1 MNQHRHRIIFNQA
14 RGILMAVAETAR
26 GHGGAGGEA
35 PAPGH
40 TLLATIK
47 PLTFLVWG
55 LLGLV
60 MAPAA
65 RAQIIADPNAPGNQR
80 ATVLSA
86 PNTVPLVNVQT
97 PSAAGVSRNT
107 YSQFDVQPQG
117 AILNNSRTNVQT
129 QLGGWVQGNPW
140 MAKGSARVILN
151 EVHSSNPSL
160 LRGYVEVAGQRAQVV
175 IANPSGVGCDGCG
188 FINAQRAT
196 VTTGTPL
203 MNGGNLEGFRV
214 QRGTVTVTGNGMDAK
229 STDYTDLIARAV
241 QAHAGIWAKE
251 LKVLTGANQVHVDQD
266 TGDSSVGQTT
276 AGTGTAP
283 GFAMDSAQLGGMY
296 AEKITLLATEAGVG
310 VRNAGKLYASAGDVL
325 ISADGQLQNAGQ
337 ITSSAQTR
345 IDTQQ
350 GVQNTGT
357 IHARGNA
364 EITTRADID
373 NRGVLAAQG
382 DTTLNATGA
391 RSQITSHSGSVL
403 GAGVRT
409 DGSLGTTGTLS
420 ANAGQSIAA
429 HGQNLSGGDQHL
441 SAGAIDLSG
450 SQTSAPNLSATA
462 SQGDIDF
469 AHATVVVSQTLSAN
483 AHQTL
488 RTDGAQVSAEQI
500 HARAHD
506 LSNVDGQIA
515 QTGQA
520 DMALDLPGNLDNTR
534 GRLASNSSDINIRAN
549 TLTNTQGRIEHAGTG
564 TLAIGATALRGAQ
577 GTIASNGALELTAPS
592 AVLDRATT
600 TARQLNIRSTRL
612 SHRGGRMTHTG
623 SDAARIAASQQLD
636 NTGGTISS
644 HGATTLTVGALK
656 NQGGSIQTAGS
667 EDAHLTITASA
678 GIDNGNAGSIS
689 SSGNAAIA
697 AQSIDNTEGKISAG
711 QALTVRTTQ
720 AIENTR
726 GTIAATDQ
734 LSLSANQI
742 NNQAGTIGSVQGGVE
757 LTVQGGALNN
767 REGRIEAAQTTTI
780 SASGITNTDGV
791 ISGKTLSANSQ
802 NQSFDNTRGK
812 LIATGTQ
819 ETDTLDIRSGAL
831 TNDGGLIQGA
841 SALTVDT
848 HGQTLRNTQSG
859 SSGGIVGQSSV
870 HLRTGDLDNQAGY
883 IGSKAALRIDGAALA
898 NTQAGKIVSSAAA
911 TIHAD
916 SLDNQGGQ
924 VQAVGDIDLRLRGS
938 LDNTASLL
946 RSGQKLRIDAQS
958 VRNANT
964 RGDNQGL
971 EGKDLVLRAAH
982 IDNTAGAIRS
992 SNDVTLTSSASL
1004 NNAQGL
1010 ISARNTLTLQDTGA
1024 TKALAITNT
1033 GGTLIA
1039 DRQLSVNS
1047 ASLSGDGEAMS
1058 LGDLHIQLSQSHVN
1072 AGKIVANGN
1081 ARVEVDATFTNQGT
1095 LTAGNTLDVRAADMD
1110 NQAGGSISAN
1120 RVELRATGALDNRGS
1135 INARETVLKAQ
1146 TLNNLGTGKIYGDH
1160 VAIGASTVTN
1170 TAEDGKAAVIAA
1182 RNRLDVGADTIHNR
1196 EHAIL
1201 FSGADLAIGGGLDS
1215 SDRATGQA
1223 TALNNASATI
1233 EAIGSA
1239 HISAKTVSNTNQDF
1253 HTTIKTSEKNILEY
1267 QGTCIAPTEWGDQD
1281 CKPAGPTKRY
1291 AAGTPG
1297 VEIFHDESD
1306 HLRTPDNG
1314 YEIWLAYNYT
1324 RRIREPHIDKTDPGK
1339 IISGGAM
1346 QITADTVHNDKSQII
1361 AGGSITGAIGKL
1373 NNTDAK
1379 GQRVTTDTGTET
1391 THSRERHKGRDKSKS
1406 LVADYK
1412 PADTVEEVS
1421 LESVVYRENA
1431 DSSAG
1436 TGPEIARLS
1445 TDAVDQTPGAV
1456 GQASGSTQG
1465 AQRLTPITEVVPAA
1479 RSNASG
1485 PATVVRTG
1493 GINTTV
1499 PNNSLFALTPNSA
1512 AHYLVETDPAFA
1524 NYQNWLGSDYLL
1536 SALSI
1541 DPARVQKRLGDGF
1554 YEQKLIREQVAQLTG
1569 RRFLAGYENDEAQYR
1584 ALMNSGVS
1592 FAKAHH
1598 LVPGVALSAAQMA
1611 QLTSDIV
1618 WLVEKDITLADGST
1632 AKALVPQ
1639 LYAQVQSGDLQA
1651 GGALIAGNNVQLNLT
1666 GNLLNSGTIAGR
1678 QVVSLSAENIDNLG
1692 GRILGQD
1699 ANLAART
1706 DLNTIGGS
1714 ITASDSLVATAGRD
1728 INVESKTRT
1737 QHNAQG
1743 SRTHVDRVAGL
1754 YVTGSAGTLLASAGR
1769 NANLIAAAIQ
1779 NQGSGDTRITAKN
1792 NIHLGT
1798 VTQGQSDHIVW
1809 NSKTQRS
1816 DARQSEVGTQ
1826 IQAQGNLR
1834 LQAGN
1839 DLNARAADVTSTHGA
1854 LTAIAGND
1862 VNLSAGQARAQ
1873 IDDAR
1878 QSRSRSSIFSSKTTT
1893 RRDTLDQT
1901 TAQATTFSGKTTTIL
1916 ADRDITLTGSNAVS
1930 DSGTTLV
1937 AKNNVR
1943 IQAATNTTQESQFK
1957 DEKKSGIFSGGGLSV
1972 TIGTQQ
1978 QSTDKKGVSTTAA
1991 ASTVGS
1997 TQGDVVIR
2005 AGQSYTQTGSD
2016 VLAPQGNIAI
2026 DAKRIEV
2033 LEARETSRDQT
2044 ETQFRQ
2050 SGLTI
2055 ALSNP
2060 VTNAIQTAE
2069 QMKSAASKTSDSRM
2083 QALAL
2088 ASTALSAKNAMDAVQ
2103 ANPGE
2108 AGGINLSISIG
2119 SSRSQSNSTQTS
2131 NRAAGSTVAAGGNV
2145 SMVASGAGQDSNL
2158 TIQGSTVKAG
2168 NNIQLS
2174 ADNKVNLLAAKNT
2187 TEQHGTNKNSSASIG
2202 VSFGTDGFLVT
2213 ASASRGRGKA
2223 DGNDVAWTNTHVD
2236 AGNQLSIRS
2245 GGDTTLQGAVA
2256 SGKQVIA
2263 DVGGNLKI
2271 ESLQDTSQFA
2281 STQQSVGGS
2290 ISVGVGKVGGSLNI
2304 SKSNAQG
2311 DFASVTEQSG
2321 IKAGDGGFQINVKGN
2336 TDLKGAVI
2344 TSTDRAAQDGRN
2356 SLNTATLTQSD
2367 IQNRDNH
2374 DASGFSIGISS
2385 SGGGSAGMGSD
2396 KGSQSSTTQ
2405 SGISQAAVTITD
2417 NAKQQDLTGKT
2428 AAETVA
2434 TLNRDASTDKNTS
2447 AALTRARDG
2456 NQLIA
2461 DVQAQSQI
2469 TAAFG
2474 STAAKA
2480 WGEYANQRQVD
2491 ATTTEDAACWAP
2503 NGACRVAGHT
2513 VIGGLAGGVSGAVGT
2528 AASTTVAPLVGEAV
2542 KQAGITGAAAEA
2554 IVTAVAAGVG
2564 AAAGSAAGT
2573 AGAFNEVRNNYL
2585 TSAQWQAYAD
2595 ELQTCRSKNE
2605 GCSDADSNAIRS
2617 RWARVSTEQNVMLA
2631 HCDLTNNCDAL
2642 RADVKA
2648 GTDRMMDLVS
2658 TGSIPGGGPTNDL
2671 DQFLGQRLAANPT
2684 YRNQVQAAL
2693 NAAAICNENPSLCT
2707 QQTVRAAA
2715 LVVAPLLGAAYG
2727 ATAVAVLMST
2737 GRMALSEATL
2747 IAQLGLAP
2755 YCGIKPQSCLQVAE
2769 TAAALATNTFAP
2781 SALPASSLR
2790 AVSNLSVA
2798 LAGTA
2803 ARTTTGGFVNAAKV
2817 CKNGCTISNLTPT
2830 ETALVN
2836 TIAQSGDQTG
2846 KTTEKLL
2853 TSVAQ
2858 RTPGVTILP
2867 GGKYGSDNGFDL
2879 VLKDAN
2885 GGVTIVM
2892 DAKQMHNNTFKLA
2905 SSGGSGAVKTVQ
2917 LSQAWIRKVLT
2928 ELPKTSP
2935 ARNAIEQAINTG
2947 TLRTAVGGVNR
2958 STKTLTIVPV
2968 VP

>member
-1 MNQHRHRIIFNQA
+1 M
-14 RGILMAVAETAR
+14 T
-26 GHGGAGGEA
+26 
-35 PAPGH
+35 
-40 TLLATIK
+40 
-47 PLTFLVWG
+47 
-55 LLGLV
+55 
-60 MAPAA
+60 
-65 RAQIIADPNAPGNQR
+65 
-80 ATVLSA
+80 
-86 PNTVPLVNVQT
+86 
-97 PSAAGVSRNT
+97 T
-107 YSQFDVQPQG
+107 Y
-117 AILNNSRTNVQT
+117 
-129 QLGGWVQGNPW
+129 
-140 MAKGSARVILN
+140 
-151 EVHSSNPSL
+151 
-160 LRGYVEVAGQRAQVV
+160 
-175 IANPSGVGCDGCG
+175 
-188 FINAQRAT
+188 
-196 VTTGTPL
+196 
-203 MNGGNLEGFRV
+203 
-214 QRGTVTVTGNGMDAK
+214 
-229 STDYTDLIARAV
+229 
-241 QAHAGIWAKE
+241 
-251 LKVLTGANQVHVDQD
+251 
-266 TGDSSVGQTT
+266 
-276 AGTGTAP
+276 
-283 GFAMDSAQLGGMY
+283 
-296 AEKITLLATEAGVG
+296 
-310 VRNAGKLYASAGDVL
+310 
-325 ISADGQLQNAGQ
+325 
-337 ITSSAQTR
+337 
-345 IDTQQ
+345 
-350 GVQNTGT
+350 
-357 IHARGNA
+357 
-364 EITTRADID
+364 
-373 NRGVLAAQG
+373 
-382 DTTLNATGA
+382 
-391 RSQITSHSGSVL
+391 
-403 GAGVRT
+403 
-409 DGSLGTTGTLS
+409 
-420 ANAGQSIAA
+420 
-429 HGQNLSGGDQHL
+429 
-441 SAGAIDLSG
+441 
-450 SQTSAPNLSATA
+450 
-462 SQGDIDF
+462 
-469 AHATVVVSQTLSAN
+469 
-483 AHQTL
+483 
-488 RTDGAQVSAEQI
+488 
-500 HARAHD
+500 
-506 LSNVDGQIA
+506 
-515 QTGQA
+515 
-520 DMALDLPGNLDNTR
+520 
-534 GRLASNSSDINIRAN
+534 
-549 TLTNTQGRIEHAGTG
+549 
-564 TLAIGATALRGAQ
+564 
-577 GTIASNGALELTAPS
+577 
-592 AVLDRATT
+592 
-600 TARQLNIRSTRL
+600 
-612 SHRGGRMTHTG
+612 
-623 SDAARIAASQQLD
+623 
-636 NTGGTISS
+636 
-644 HGATTLTVGALK
+644 
-656 NQGGSIQTAGS
+656 
-667 EDAHLTITASA
+667 
-678 GIDNGNAGSIS
+678 
-689 SSGNAAIA
+689 
-697 AQSIDNTEGKISAG
+697 
-711 QALTVRTTQ
+711 
-720 AIENTR
+720 
-726 GTIAATDQ
+726 
-734 LSLSANQI
+734 
-742 NNQAGTIGSVQGGVE
+742 
-757 LTVQGGALNN
+757 
-767 REGRIEAAQTTTI
+767 
-780 SASGITNTDGV
+780 
-791 ISGKTLSANSQ
+791 
-802 NQSFDNTRGK
+802 
-812 LIATGTQ
+812 
-819 ETDTLDIRSGAL
+819 
-831 TNDGGLIQGA
+831 
-841 SALTVDT
+841 
-848 HGQTLRNTQSG
+848 
-859 SSGGIVGQSSV
+859 
-870 HLRTGDLDNQAGY
+870 
-883 IGSKAALRIDGAALA
+883 
-898 NTQAGKIVSSAAA
+898 
-911 TIHAD
+911 
-916 SLDNQGGQ
+916 
-924 VQAVGDIDLRLRGS
+924 
-938 LDNTASLL
+938 
-946 RSGQKLRIDAQS
+946 
-958 VRNANT
+958 
-964 RGDNQGL
+964 
-971 EGKDLVLRAAH
+971 
-982 IDNTAGAIRS
+982 
-992 SNDVTLTSSASL
+992 
-1004 NNAQGL
+1004 
-1010 ISARNTLTLQDTGA
+1010 
-1024 TKALAITNT
+1024 
-1033 GGTLIA
+1033 
-1039 DRQLSVNS
+1039 
-1047 ASLSGDGEAMS
+1047 
-1058 LGDLHIQLSQSHVN
+1058 
-1072 AGKIVANGN
+1072 
-1081 ARVEVDATFTNQGT
+1081 
-1095 LTAGNTLDVRAADMD
+1095 
-1110 NQAGGSISAN
+1110 
-1120 RVELRATGALDNRGS
+1120 
-1135 INARETVLKAQ
+1135 
-1146 TLNNLGTGKIYGDH
+1146 
-1160 VAIGASTVTN
+1160 
-1170 TAEDGKAAVIAA
+1170 
-1182 RNRLDVGADTIHNR
+1182 
-1196 EHAIL
+1196 
-1201 FSGADLAIGGGLDS
+1201 
-1215 SDRATGQA
+1215 
-1223 TALNNASATI
+1223 
-1233 EAIGSA
+1233 
-1239 HISAKTVSNTNQDF
+1239 
-1253 HTTIKTSEKNILEY
+1253 
-1267 QGTCIAPTEWGDQD
+1267 
-1281 CKPAGPTKRY
+1281 
-1291 AAGTPG
+1291 
-1297 VEIFHDESD
+1297 
-1306 HLRTPDNG
+1306 
-1314 YEIWLAYNYT
+1314 
-1324 RRIREPHIDKTDPGK
+1324 
-1339 IISGGAM
+1339 
-1346 QITADTVHNDKSQII
+1346 
-1361 AGGSITGAIGKL
+1361 
-1373 NNTDAK
+1373 
-1379 GQRVTTDTGTET
+1379 
-1391 THSRERHKGRDKSKS
+1391 SRERHKGRDKSKS

-1445 TDAVDQTPGAV
+1445 TDAVDQTPDAV
-1456 GQASGSTQG
+1456 GKASGSTQG

-1651 GGALIAGNNVQLNLT
+1651 GGALIAGNNVQLDLT

-1699 ANLAART
+1699 AHLAART

-1792 NIHLGT
+1792 NVNLGT

-1809 NSKTQRS
+1809 NHTTQRS

-1826 IQAQGNLR
+1826 IQAQGNVR

-1854 LTAIAGND
+1854 LTAVAGND

-1930 DSGTTLV
+1930 DNGTTLV

-1997 TQGDVVIR
+1997 TQGDVIIR

-2119 SSRSQSNSTQTS
+2119 SSSSQSNSTQTS
-2131 NRAAGSTVAAGGNV
+2131 NRAAGSTVAAGGNI

-2158 TIQGSTVKAG
+2158 TIQGSTARAG

-2223 DGNDVAWTNTHVD
+2223 DGNDVTWTNTHVD

-2304 SKSNAQG
+2304 SKSNAKG

-2474 STAAKA
+2474 ANAAKQVGHYAGNKARELRSQGNDAEAKKWDEGGEYRVILHTAA
-2480 WGEYANQRQVD
+2480 
-2491 ATTTEDAACWAP
+2491 
-2503 NGACRVAGHT
+2503 GALG
-2513 VIGGLAGGVSGAVGT
+2513 GGLQGAAGAAASATAMAEIGKAIDNMDVPAPVKQVLGAVAAAAIGT
-2528 AASTTVAPLVGEAV
+2528 AAGGGA
-2542 KQAGITGAAAEA
+2542 GAAAAFNTDLNNRQLHPSEEQWLKSRA
-2554 IVTAVAAGVG
+2554 KDFAKKEGISEQQAMERLTQQALKDVDYLWRSQSTDGND
-2564 AAAGSAAGT
+2564 AAAQEFLAS
-2573 AGAFNEVRNNYL
+2573 
-2585 TSAQWQAYAD
+2585 SK
-2595 ELQTCRSKNE
+2595 QTF
-2605 GCSDADSNAIRS
+2605 
-2617 RWARVSTEQNVMLA
+2617 
-2631 HCDLTNNCDAL
+2631 
-2642 RADVKA
+2642 
-2648 GTDRMMDLVS
+2648 
-2658 TGSIPGGGPTNDL
+2658 TNDL
-2671 DQFLGQRLAANPT
+2671 GEQQRLFTTNGQQLLRPEMFADTANPDFYKQFAQSGISRSLT
-2684 YRNQVQAAL
+2684 DGLLKEFKDSGIDIKNSAADL
-2693 NAAAICNENPSLCT
+2693 AAKVRDNPGLVADAVWETVKNLPQSVVDNFKETGTAIGE
-2707 QQTVRAAA
+2707 
-2715 LVVAPLLGAAYG
+2715 GAAGLTQELSSKINAIYG
-2727 ATAVAVLMST
+2727 TD
-2737 GRMALSEATL
+2737 
-2747 IAQLGLAP
+2747 
-2755 YCGIKPQSCLQVAE
+2755 
-2769 TAAALATNTFAP
+2769 TAAARKAILFIRTTTAIMG
-2781 SALPASSLR
+2781 
-2790 AVSNLSVA
+2790 
-2798 LAGTA
+2798 AGTA
-2803 ARTTTGGFVNAAKV
+2803 AKTATGAV
-2817 CKNGCTISNLTPT
+2817 
-2830 ETALVN
+2830 ETAEK
-2836 TIAQSGDQTG
+2836 TAAAIG
-2846 KTTEKLL
+2846 KKL
-2853 TSVAQ
+2853 
-2858 RTPGVTILP
+2858 
-2867 GGKYGSDNGFDL
+2867 DN
-2879 VLKDAN
+2879 VLEEVKPSS
-2885 GGVTIVM
+2885 T
-2892 DAKQMHNNTFKLA
+2892 LA
-2905 SSGGSGAVKTVQ
+2905 SSTPSGS
-2917 LSQAWIRKVLT
+2917 VLT
-2928 ELPKTSP
+2928 DNTHVGIGNFLGNEKYSFTESAKKHLTEFVKHGENAGRLARPYMNSPLTIQGIMSTGKGIPDATFKDGMNWKVPGTFRGSQGTWELGINP
-2935 ARNAIEQAINTG
+2935 NTG
-2947 TLRTAVGGVNR
+2947 
-2958 STKTLTIVPV
+2958 V
-2968 VP
+2968 VYHFNFKK